1 MQTLVLHPQHQ
12 LSILSAIKKGYRAF
26 LKLRE
31 ANRISTHFAEYFL
44 PIIASELSLQ
54 HEAFNIRHR
63 VYCEELH
70 FEPIQE
76 NALEQDEFDAY
87 SIHCLLKHLSTDAF
101 AGTVRIVRPTKE
113 AELLPIEKF
122 CSDSITHETL
132 HPKLFPREQICELS
146 RLAVP
151 AEYRRRQ
158 IDQFS
163 GAATGVINQEV
174 YSEKELRCFP
184 FIAVGLYL
192 AAASTVLNH
201 NISHTYV
208 MMEPRLARSMS
219 FIGIK
224 FEKIGPT
231 IDYHG
236 KRAPYYINPHLF
248 FTHLSPGFKSM
259 FNNIIKQLE
268 KK

>member
-1 MQTLVLHPQHQ
+1 MQTLVLAPAPQ
-12 LSILSAIKKGYRAF
+12 LSIIASIQKGYRNF

-31 ANRISTHFAEYFL
+31 ANRISSHFSEYFL
-44 PIIASELSLQ
+44 PVIATQ
-54 HEAFNIRHR
+54 EAMRREVFSIRHR
-63 VYCEELH
+63 VYCAELH
-70 FEPIQE
+70 FEPMQDD
-76 NALEQDEFDAY
+76 AMEQDEFDAY
-87 SIHCLLKHLSTDAF
+87 STHCLLKHVATDAF
-101 AGTVRIVRPTKE
+101 AGTVRIVRPTQE
-113 AELLPIEKF
+113 SELLPLEKY
-122 CSDSITHETL
+122 CNDSITHETL
-132 HPKLFPREQICELS
+132 HPKLFPRDQICEIS

-151 AEYRRRQ
+151 SEYRRRKS
-158 IDQFS
+158 DQFG
-163 GAATGVINQEV
+163 GAATGVINQEI

-192 AAASTVLNH
+192 AAASAVLSH
-201 NISHTYV
+201 NIAHTYV

-236 KRAPYYINPHLF
+236 QRAPYYINPHLF

-268 KK
+268 KH